1 MSRNSGNLWWFQF
14 PPGWLHEFWCKHFY
28 WTAGTFVL
36 LQHVSLPTHV
46 LGHTLDLLITKPSND
61 ICICSTHVSSL
72 RMSDHYFVHGKFSI
86 PRPRLSV
93 ERVKFRKLK
102 QTTVEAFIPD
112 LKASD
117 LSLLRGA
124 TWTIWLNVIMR
135 HSLTFLRVTPLW
147 RQKLLRW
154 YPEFLGSVKS

>member
-1 MSRNSGNLWWFQF
+1 MFRDEFSIYLENVVTCPEILVITGDFNFLLDDSTNSDAN
-14 PPGWLHEFWCKHFY
+14 
-28 WTAGTFVL
+28 TFTELLETFGL
-36 LQHVSLPTHV
+36 LQHISLPTHV

-93 ERVKFRKLK
+93 ERVKCRKLK
-102 QTTVEAFIPD
+102 QTIVEAFKPD

-117 LSLLRGA
+117 LLLLRGA

-135 HSLTFLRVTPLW
+135 HSLAFLRVMPL
-147 RQKLLRW
+147 
-154 YPEFLGSVKS
+154 